1 MEILTNS
8 LGIET
13 KIFAKTVEPDAIDQ
27 IKNLMEYPPY
37 SKEKIRIM
45 PDIHLGKGCTIGTT
59 MTISDSLTPNL
70 VGVDI
75 GCGMLTIKLKNQK
88 INYKKLDSII
98 RMNVPY
104 GFNIHSNQAAD
115 FDFSNIRATRNID
128 IERAKLSIGSL
139 GGGNHFIEIG
149 ESDKGNLYLIIHSGS
164 RKLGT
169 DICNYYQ
176 KLALQQLTER
186 YLEEN
191 KDEISNKK
199 GKRKNRLNIPNRDLA
214 HLTGE
219 DFDDY
224 MNDMQIV
231 QKYASLNRAT
241 MAQIIIDKCGF
252 EELDRFE
259 TIHNYIDFEEMILR
273 KGAVS
278 AQKGEKLLIPF
289 NMRDGSL
296 ICIGKGNADWNY
308 SAPHGAGRLMSRTQ
322 ARRELD
328 MDEFKNSMKDVFTT
342 SLKKSIIDEAPK
354 AYKPMDEIINA
365 IGYTAEIIE
374 KIKPL
379 YNFKAE

>member
-1 MEILTNS
+1 MKILTNS

-13 KIFAKTVEPDAIDQ
+13 KIFARTIEPDAIDQ

-37 SKEKIRIM
+37 AKEKIRIM
-45 PDIHLGKGCTIGTT
+45 PDVHLGKGCTIGTT

-98 RMNVPY
+98 RMNVPH
-104 GFNIHSNQAAD
+104 GFNIHSSQAAE
-115 FDFSNIRATRNID
+115 FDFSKIRATRNID
-128 IERAKLSIGSL
+128 IDRAKLSIGSL

-176 KLALQQLTER
+176 KLALEQLTER

-191 KDEISNKK
+191 KDEIPSKK
-199 GKRKNRLNIPNRDLA
+199 GKRKRRLNIPNRDLA
-214 HLTGE
+214 HLTGK

-259 TIHNYIDFEEMILR
+259 TIHNYIDFENMILR

-296 ICIGKGNADWNY
+296 ICVGKGNADWNY

-328 MDEFKNSMKDVFTT
+328 MDEFKNSMKDIFTT

-365 IGYTAEIIE
+365 IGDTAEIVE

>member
-1 MEILTNS
+1 MKILTNS

-13 KIFAKTVEPDAIDQ
+13 KIFAKTVESDAIEQ

-45 PDIHLGKGCTIGTT
+45 PDVHLGKGCTIGTT

-98 RMNVPY
+98 RMNVPH
-104 GFNIHSNQAAD
+104 GFNIHSSQAAD

-169 DICNYYQ
+169 DICSYYQ
-176 KLALQQLTER
+176 KLALEQLTEK

-191 KDEISNKK
+191 KDEILNKK
-199 GKRKNRLNIPNRDLA
+199 GKKRKRLSIPNRDLA
-214 HLTGE
+214 HLTGK

-241 MAQIIIDKCGF
+241 MAQIIIDKYGF

-259 TIHNYIDFEEMILR
+259 TIHNYIDFEKMILR

-296 ICIGKGNADWNY
+296 ICVGKGNADWNY

-328 MDEFKNSMKDVFTT
+328 MDEFKNSMKDIFTT

-365 IGYTAEIIE
+365 IGDTAEIVE

>member
-1 MEILTNS
+1 MKILTNS

-13 KIFAKTVEPDAIDQ
+13 KIFAKTVESDAIEQ

-45 PDIHLGKGCTIGTT
+45 PDVHLGKGCTIGTT

-98 RMNVPY
+98 RMNVPH
-104 GFNIHSNQAAD
+104 GFNIHSSQAAD

-169 DICNYYQ
+169 DICSYYQ
-176 KLALQQLTER
+176 KLALEQLTEK

-191 KDEISNKK
+191 KDEILNKK
-199 GKRKNRLNIPNRDLA
+199 GKKRKRLSIPNRDLA
-214 HLTGE
+214 HLTGK

-241 MAQIIIDKCGF
+241 MAQIIIDKYGF

-259 TIHNYIDFEEMILR
+259 TIHNYIDFEKMILR

-296 ICIGKGNADWNY
+296 ICVGKGNADWNY

-328 MDEFKNSMKDVFTT
+328 MDKFKNSMKDVFTT

-365 IGYTAEIIE
+365 IGDTAEIVE

>member
-1 MEILTNS
+1 MKILKNS

-13 KIFAKTVEPDAIDQ
+13 KIFAKTIEPEAIDQ
-27 IKNLMEYPPY
+27 IKNLMEYPQY
-37 SKEKIRIM
+37 ANEKIRIM
-45 PDIHLGKGCTIGTT
+45 PDVHFGKGCTIGTT

-75 GCGMLTIKLKNQK
+75 GCGMLTIKLKKQE
-88 INYKKLDSII
+88 IDYKKLDNII
-98 RMNVPY
+98 RINVPH
-104 GFNIHSNQAAD
+104 GFNIHNNQIAE
-115 FDFSNIRATRNID
+115 FDFSEIRANKNID

-139 GGGNHFIEIG
+139 GGGNHFIELG
-149 ESDKGNLYLIIHSGS
+149 ESDKDNLYLIIHSGS

-176 KLALQQLTER
+176 RLALNQLTER

-191 KDEISNKK
+191 KDKISNIK
-199 GKRKNRLNIPNRDLA
+199 GKRKKNPRIPNRDLA
-214 HLTGE
+214 HLTGK

-241 MAQIIIDKCGF
+241 MAQVIIKKCGF
-252 EELDRFE
+252 KEIDRFE
-259 TIHNYIDFEEMILR
+259 TIHNYIDFENMILR

-296 ICIGKGNADWNY
+296 ICIGKGNPDWNY
-308 SAPHGAGRLMSRTQ
+308 SAPHGAGRVMSRSQ

-328 MDEFKNSMKDVFTT
+328 MEEFRSSMQDIFTT

-365 IGYTAEIIE
+365 ISDTAEIIE
-374 KIKPL
+374 KVKPL